1 MSYTQ
6 LVQMASSTM
15 MVSMFNVLL
24 MLAVFIKIFVFG
36 EPDIQP
42 TSWTCYWRF
51 RRQAEADSEAG
62 NSQEAVKHLLKA
74 ASALG
79 RPPPETFFDCLSSL
93 FWQLLYLLLDK
104 LKLPKIIRTLMR
116 AEKK

>member
-24 MLAVFIKIFVFG
+24 MLVVFIKIFVFG

-42 TSWTCYWRF
+42 SSWTRYWRF
-51 RRQAEADSEAG
+51 RRQAEADSETG
-62 NSQEAVKHLLKA
+62 NSQEAVQHLKKA

-93 FWQLLYLLLDK
+93 FWQILYLLLDK
-104 LKLPKIIRTLMR
+104 LKFPKITRTLMR